1 MSEARLGDREKIQNK
16 PENEPGKSTCISNT
30 ELVKTKF
37 QHHVLQQEKRRRLD
51 KSYKHDDGGEVMKCT
66 CSICDLHLLT
76 KASVQETLQDTSS
89 TSSN

>member
-16 PENEPGKSTCISNT
+16 PENESGKSTCISNK

-51 KSYKHDDGGEVMKCT
+51 KRYKHDDGGEVMKYT
-66 CSICDLHLLT
+66 CSGCDLHLLT
-76 KASVQETLQDTSS
+76 KASVQETLQNTTS